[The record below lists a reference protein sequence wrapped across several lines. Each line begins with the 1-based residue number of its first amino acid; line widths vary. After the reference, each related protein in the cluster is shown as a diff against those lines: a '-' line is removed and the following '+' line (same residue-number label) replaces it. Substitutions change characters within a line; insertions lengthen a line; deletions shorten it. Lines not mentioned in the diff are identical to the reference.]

1 SVNNGTVHLDT
12 ISNLSLN
19 YNNDYVFTHKDK
31 YTAPSS
37 LNGGTI
43 EVFVENV
50 NGSSQHNNSNDTL
63 SKQFVAIVGLY
74 ENPSFLTGIKVYPNP
89 ISEDFINLELNLL
102 ETKQVDLSLYDI
114 TGK

>member
-1 SVNNGTVHLDT
+1 
-12 ISNLSLN
+12 
-19 YNNDYVFTHKDK
+19 
-31 YTAPSS
+31 
-37 LNGGTI
+37 
-43 EVFVENV
+43 
-50 NGSSQHNNSNDTL
+50 SQLNNSNDTL

-114 TGK
+114 TGKLIVNETYGDMLVGNHVKQIELSGINNGVYFMTLRMGDEIVTRKIIVSK